1 MMSLPKSIGQ
11 ALMEAFRNFEIE
23 KPIEQHR
30 ALYLWDDI
38 VGDQIARVTTP
49 QKIEK
54 NVLFVSVD
62 SPVWRNEL
70 MFLKLKI
77 IKDINK
83 KLTGNSIKDIKF
95 T

>member
-1 MMSLPKSIGQ
+1 MPRPKTLGE
-11 ALMEAFRNFEIE
+11 ALLEAFRHFEIE
-23 KPIEQHR
+23 KPMEQHR
-30 ALYLWDDI
+30 ALYLWENV

-54 NVLFVSVD
+54 NVLFVAVD

-70 MFLKLKI
+70 IFLKRNI
-77 IKDINK
+77 IRDLNQV
-83 KLTGNSIKDIKF
+83 LTGNAIKDIKF

>member
-1 MMSLPKSIGQ
+1 MSQPKTLGD
-11 ALMEAFRNFEIE
+11 ALREAFRHFEIE

-30 ALYLWDDI
+30 ALYLWDNV

-54 NVLFVSVD
+54 NVMFVAVD

-70 MFLKLKI
+70 MFLKRKI
-77 IKDINK
+77 IKDLNQA
-83 KLTGNSIKDIKF
+83 LTGNAIKDIKF

>member
-1 MMSLPKSIGQ
+1 MSQLKTIGE
-11 ALMEAFRNFEIE
+11 ALREAFRNFEIE

-30 ALYLWDDI
+30 ALYLWDDV

-54 NVLFVSVD
+54 NIMFVIVD

-70 MFLKLKI
+70 MFLKRKI
-77 IKDINK
+77 IKDLNQL
-83 KLTGNSIKDIKF
+83 LTGNPIKDIKF